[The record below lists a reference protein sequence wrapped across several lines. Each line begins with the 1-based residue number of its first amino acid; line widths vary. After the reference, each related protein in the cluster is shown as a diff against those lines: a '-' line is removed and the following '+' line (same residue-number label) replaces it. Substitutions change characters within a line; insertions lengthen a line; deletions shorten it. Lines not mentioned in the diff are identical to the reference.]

1 MPNAAVAANVYA
13 WPKDTTA
20 AKNAFYGNFHAAR
33 WQQQYLIRITTPFQM
48 YYDKKPIPSLLVN
61 RMCAQAMLS
70 CFNDIWNACDH
81 DQKKVD
87 AAGASDFGGCF
98 NIRPIAGSKNW
109 SNHSWACAV
118 DLSPRVERFQ
128 HEGHAVAR
136 RHRCVQG
143 ARRALGRGLQGPQG
157 PHAFRVHSSRVTPAA
172 RRSRAILTTFTGD
185 KT

>member
-20 AKNAFYGNFHAAR
+20 VKNAFYGNFHAAR

-118 DLSPRVERFQ
+118 DLSPRSNGFNMKATLSRVVIDVFKA
-128 HEGHAVAR
+128 H
-136 RHRCVQG
+136 G
-143 ARRALGRGLQGPQG
+143 ARWGGDYRGRKDPM
-157 PHAFRVHSSRVTPAA
+157 HFEFIRPA
-172 RRSRAILTTFTGD
+172 
-185 KT
+185 

>member
-118 DLSPRVERFQ
+118 DLSPRSNGFNMKATLSRVVIDVFKA
-128 HEGHAVAR
+128 H
-136 RHRCVQG
+136 G
-143 ARRALGRGLQGPQG
+143 ARWGGDYRGRKDPMHFEFIR
-157 PHAFRVHSSRVTPAA
+157 PV
-172 RRSRAILTTFTGD
+172 
-185 KT
+185 

>member
-1 MPNAAVAANVYA
+1 MPNAVAAANAYA

-33 WQQQYLIRITTPFQM
+33 WQQKYLIRITTPFQM

-70 CFNDIWNACDH
+70 CFNDVWNACDH

-98 NIRPIAGSKNW
+98 NIRPIAGSNNW
-109 SNHSWACAV
+109 SNHSWACAI
-118 DLSPRVERFQ
+118 DLSPKLNGFNMKATLSRVVIDVFKA
-128 HEGHAVAR
+128 H
-136 RHRCVQG
+136 G
-143 ARRALGRGLQGPQG
+143 ARWGGDYRGRKDPM
-157 PHAFRVHSSRVTPAA
+157 HFEFIRPA
-172 RRSRAILTTFTGD
+172 
-185 KT
+185 